1 MTVLSIVLAELR
13 RLVATRM
20 ARIALLALCTVPL
33 LYGGLYLWANQDP
46 QGHLDEVPVALV
58 VADAGA
64 TDADGA
70 TRVVG
75 DEVADELQGSD
86 SFDWHRVTAASAAA
100 GVADGTYDFSVTL
113 PATLSSDLLSAS
125 GDDPHPARIVLETND
140 ANGYLA
146 GTLGERATD
155 AILASVRASVGEEA
169 AGRLLLAISDIRDG
183 LADASTGAGELAT
196 GASDAHDGSTALA
209 SGTGELATG
218 ADALASG
225 TAQVASGAQRLA
237 DGAAPLAAGLATA
250 QTSTATLPADTA
262 ALAAGAQQ
270 VADGDAQVAAVG
282 AQVATV
288 TGGLAADVPQTRA
301 DIVAALQQAGFDD
314 AAIAQVLAPL
324 DELGASIVSGDAQVQ
339 TASGQLQQLSAG
351 AQQVADGAARLASAA
366 PQLADGIAQASSG
379 ASALSTGATTL
390 ASGAASAASGAATL
404 ATGAHDAADGAAA
417 LDHGLARLDDGAS
430 ELAGGLSDAVAEI
443 PASDATLRDDQA
455 QTIADPVALD
465 ADAVT
470 SAGSY
475 GEGLAPF
482 FLSLAAWIGIYALL
496 LIVHPVSR
504 RAVTALRSPVRVGIA
519 SWLAPASLGALQ
531 MVALFGIVTLALGF
545 TLAAPLG
552 VLGVM
557 LLASAAFAAIVVAL
571 NVWLGSVGQFLGLV
585 LMVVQL
591 VTAGGTF
598 PWQTLPG
605 PLAALHHA
613 MPMTYAV
620 EALRQAMYGGS
631 AAIAWHD
638 ALVLALFGAGALVLT
653 ILGVAR
659 MMDRRT
665 LRDLQPSLIG

>member
-1 MTVLSIVLAELR
+1 MTVPQMVLAELR
-13 RLVATRM
+13 RLVATPM
-20 ARIALLALCTVPL
+20 ARLALLALCTVPL

-46 QGHLDEVPVALV
+46 QGNLDDVPVALV

-64 TDADGA
+64 TDDDGT

-75 DEVADELQGSD
+75 DEVADQLMDSD
-86 SFDWHRVTAASAAA
+86 TFEWHRVTAASAQA
-100 GVADGTYDFSVTL
+100 GVEDGTYDFSVTL
-113 PATLSSDLLSAS
+113 PATFSADLLSAS
-125 GDDPHPARIVLETND
+125 GDDPHQAQVALETND

-155 AILASVRASVGEEA
+155 AILASVRESVGEEA
-169 AGRLLLAISDIRDG
+169 AGRLLLAIGDIRDG
-183 LADASTGAGELAT
+183 LVDASTGAGDLAA
-196 GASDAHDGSTALA
+196 GASEAHDGSTALA
-209 SGTGELATG
+209 DGTAQLATG
-218 ADALASG
+218 ADALADG
-225 TAQVASGAQRLA
+225 AGQVASGAQQVA
-237 DGAAPLAAGLATA
+237 DGAAPLASGLSTL
-250 QTSTATLPADTA
+250 QSSTATLPADAA
-262 ALAAGAQQ
+262 ALATGAQQ

-282 AQVATV
+282 AQAASV
-288 TGGLAADVPQTRA
+288 TSGLAADVPQTRA
-301 DIVAALQQAGFDD
+301 DVVAALQAAGLTD
-314 AAIAQVLAPL
+314 AQIADALVPL
-324 DELGASIVSGDAQVQ
+324 DALGSAVVDGDGRVQ
-339 TASGQLQQLSAG
+339 QASGQLQQLAAG
-351 AQQVADGAARLASAA
+351 AQQVADGAARLSAAA

-379 ASALSTGATTL
+379 AAQLSTGATQL
-390 ASGAASAASGAATL
+390 ATGAASAASGASSL
-404 ATGAHDAADGAAA
+404 ASGAHDAATGAAT
-417 LDHGLARLDDGAS
+417 LDDGLARLDDGAA
-430 ELAGGLSDAVAEI
+430 ELAGGLSDTVDEI
-443 PASDATLRDDQA
+443 PASTAAERDAQA
-455 QTIADPVALD
+455 STIADPVALD

-504 RAVTALRSPVRVGIA
+504 RAVTALRSPVRIGLA

-557 LLASAAFAAIVVAL
+557 LLASAVFAAIVVAL

-620 EALRQAMYGGS
+620 EALRQVMYGGS
-631 AAIAWHD
+631 AGIAWHD
-638 ALVLALFGAGALVLT
+638 ALVLALFGAAALALV

>member
-1 MTVLSIVLAELR
+1 MTVPQIVLAELR
-13 RLVATRM
+13 RLVATPM
-20 ARIALLALCTVPL
+20 ARIALLALCSVPL

-46 QGHLDEVPVALV
+46 QGNLGDVPVALV
-58 VADAGA
+58 VSDAGT
-64 TDADGA
+64 TDANGT

-75 DEVADELQGSD
+75 DEVADQLLDSD
-86 SFDWHRVTAASAAA
+86 TFQWHRVTAATAQA

-113 PATLSSDLLSAS
+113 PETFSADLTSAS
-125 GDDPHPARIVLETND
+125 GDQPHQARVVLATND

-146 GTLGERATD
+146 GTLGQRATD
-155 AILASVRASVGEEA
+155 AILTSVRKSVGEEA

-183 LADASTGAGELAT
+183 LVEASSGADELAT
-196 GASDAHDGSTALA
+196 GATQAHDGSTALA
-209 SGTGELATG
+209 AGTAQLSTG
-218 ADALASG
+218 ADALAAG
-225 TAQVASGAQRLA
+225 TSQVASGAQQLA
-237 DGAAPLAAGLATA
+237 DGAAPLASGLGTL
-250 QTSTATLPADTA
+250 QSSTATLPADAA
-262 ALAAGAQQ
+262 ALASGAQRVADGNAQVAAAGAQ
-270 VADGDAQVAAVG
+270 VAS
-282 AQVATV
+282 V
-288 TGGLAADVPQTRA
+288 TGGLAAGVPQTRA
-301 DIVAALQQAGFDD
+301 DIVAALQAAGLTEVQIADALVPLD
-314 AAIAQVLAPL
+314 ALGAAIV
-324 DELGASIVSGDAQVQ
+324 DGDGQVQ
-339 TASGQLQQLSAG
+339 QASSQLQQLSTG
-351 AQQVADGAARLASAA
+351 AQQVADGAARLSTAA
-366 PQLADGIAQASSG
+366 PQLADGIAQAASGASQLSAGASQLSSG
-379 ASALSTGATTL
+379 AST
-390 ASGAASAASGAATL
+390 AASGAATL
-404 ATGAHDAADGAAA
+404 ASGARDAAAGAAT
-417 LDHGLARLDDGAS
+417 LDAGLAQLDDGAS
-430 ELAGGLSDAVAEI
+430 RLASGLSDAVDRI
-443 PASDATLRDDQA
+443 PASTQALRDEQA
-455 QTIADPVALD
+455 ATIADPVALD
-465 ADAVT
+465 TDAVT

-504 RAVTALRSPVRVGIA
+504 RAVTALRSPIRVGLA

-557 LLASAAFAAIVVAL
+557 LLASAVFAAIIVAL

-620 EALRQAMYGGS
+620 EALRQVMYGGS
-631 AAIAWHD
+631 AAIAWND
-638 ALVLALFGAGALVLT
+638 VLMLALFGAGALVL
-653 ILGVAR
+653 IVLGVAR
-659 MMDRRT
+659 MMDHRT

>member
-1 MTVLSIVLAELR
+1 MTVAQIALAELR
-13 RLVATRM
+13 RLVATPM

-46 QGHLDEVPVALV
+46 EGSLDAVPVALV
-58 VADAGA
+58 VADVGA
-64 TDADGA
+64 TDADGTA
-70 TRVVG
+70 RVVG
-75 DEVADELQGSD
+75 DEVAERLVDAGDL
-86 SFDWHRVTAASAAA
+86 DWHRVTAASAAS
-100 GVADGTYDFSVTL
+100 GVEDGTYDFSVTL
-113 PATLSSDLLSAS
+113 PATFSADLLSAA
-125 GDDPHPARIVLETND
+125 GDDPRRARVVLETND

-146 GTLGERATD
+146 GTIGERATD
-155 AILASVRASVGEEA
+155 AILASVRESVGEEA
-169 AGRLLLAISDIRDG
+169 AGRLLLAISDIRSG
-183 LADASTGAGELAT
+183 LVDASTGAADLAT
-196 GASDAHDGSTALA
+196 GATQAHDGSSALA
-209 SGTGELATG
+209 AGTAELASG
-218 ADALASG
+218 ADALATG
-225 TAQVASGAQRLA
+225 AGEVAAGAQQVA
-237 DGAAPLAAGLATA
+237 DGAAPLASGL
-250 QTSTATLPADTA
+250 QTLQSSTATLPADA
-262 ALAAGAQQ
+262 ATLAAGAQQ

-282 AQVATV
+282 AQ
-288 TGGLAADVPQTRA
+288 LAQPTSGIAAEVPQTRA
-301 DIVAALQQAGFDD
+301 DVVAALQAAGLDEAEV
-314 AAIAQVLAPL
+314 AAALAPL
-324 DELGASIVSGDAQVQ
+324 DRLGTAIVEGDGQAQ
-339 TASGQLQQLSAG
+339 TALGQLQQLAAG
-351 AQQVADGAARLASAA
+351 AQQVADGASRLSAAA
-366 PQLADGIAQASSG
+366 PQLADGIAQAADGSSR
-379 ASALSTGATTL
+379 LSDGATTL
-390 ASGAASAASGAATL
+390 ASGAAAAASGATTL
-404 ATGAHDAADGAAA
+404 AGGAHDAADGASA
-417 LDHGLARLDDGAS
+417 LDDGLV
-430 ELAGGLSDAVAEI
+430 ELADGSTRLASGLDDAVGAI
-443 PASDATLRDDQA
+443 PDSSAPLRDDQA

-465 ADAVT
+465 ADAVA
-470 SAGSY
+470 SADSY

-531 MVALFGIVTLALGF
+531 MLALFGIVTLALGF
-545 TLAAPLG
+545 TLASPLG

-620 EALRQAMYGGS
+620 EALRQVMYGGS

-638 ALVLALFGAGALVLT
+638 ALVLALFGVGALVLV
-653 ILGVAR
+653 IAGVAR
-659 MMDRRT
+659 TMDRRT

>member
-1 MTVLSIVLAELR
+1 MTVPQIVLAELR
-13 RLVATRM
+13 RLVATPM
-20 ARIALLALCTVPL
+20 ARLALLALCTVPL

-46 QGHLDEVPVALV
+46 QGNLDDVPVALV

-64 TDADGA
+64 ADDDG
-70 TRVVG
+70 TMRVVG
-75 DEVADELQGSD
+75 DEVADELQDSD
-86 SFDWHRVTAASAAA
+86 SFAWHRVTAASAQA
-100 GVADGTYDFSVTL
+100 GVEDGTYDFSVTL
-113 PATLSSDLLSAS
+113 PATFSADLLSAS
-125 GDDPHPARIVLETND
+125 GDEPHQAEVVLETND

-155 AILASVRASVGEEA
+155 AILTSVRESVGEEA

-183 LADASTGAGELAT
+183 LVDASTGAGDLAA
-196 GASDAHDGSTALA
+196 GATQAHDGSRALA
-209 SGTGELATG
+209 DGTAQLATG
-218 ADALASG
+218 ADALADG
-225 TAQVASGAQRLA
+225 TGQVAAGAQALA
-237 DGAAPLAAGLATA
+237 DGAAPLASGLSTL
-250 QTSTATLPADTA
+250 QSSTATLPADAA
-262 ALAAGAQQ
+262 ALASGAQQ

-282 AQVATV
+282 AQVASV
-288 TGGLAADVPQTRA
+288 TSGLAADVPQTRA
-301 DIVAALQQAGFDD
+301 DIVAALQAAGLTEAQIAD
-314 AAIAQVLAPL
+314 ALVPL
-324 DELGASIVSGDAQVQ
+324 DALGSAVVDGDGQVQ
-339 TASGQLQQLSAG
+339 QASGQLQQLSAG
-351 AQQVADGAARLASAA
+351 AQQVADGAARLSAAA
-366 PQLADGIAQASSG
+366 PQLAGGIAQASSG
-379 ASALSTGATTL
+379 ASQLSTGASQL
-390 ASGAASAASGAATL
+390 ATGAASAASGASTL
-404 ATGAHDAADGAAA
+404 ASGAHDAASGAAT
-417 LDHGLARLDDGAS
+417 LDDGLAQLDDGAT
-430 ELAGGLSDAVAEI
+430 ELAGGLSDAVDEI
-443 PASDATLRDDQA
+443 PASTPALRDDQA
-455 QTIADPVALD
+455 STIADPVALD

-504 RAVTALRSPVRVGIA
+504 RAVTALRSPIRVGLA
-519 SWLAPASLGALQ
+519 SWLAPAALGALQ

-545 TLAAPLG
+545 TLAVPLG

-557 LLASAAFAAIVVAL
+557 LLASAVFAAIVVAL

-620 EALRQAMYGGS
+620 EALRQVMYGGS
-631 AAIAWHD
+631 AGIAWHD
-638 ALVLALFGAGALVLT
+638 ALVLALFGAGALLLV

-659 MMDRRT
+659 MMDHRT